1 MEENPITE
9 SINHLQH
16 CGWTKDE
23 ATNLLKA
30 LYDDDPEKL
39 WEFAPEWI
47 EMVGR
52 AKMDIA
58 MYEVVA
64 KGLANVTKRDG
75 EWFYALSQTGLKVG
89 EQMFEG
95 QENGGQ

>member
-23 ATNLLKA
+23 AVNLLRA
-30 LYDDDPEKL
+30 LHSDDPEKL

-58 MYEVVA
+58 MYELVA
-64 KGLANVTKRDG
+64 KGLANVTKRDS
-75 EWFYALSQTGLKVG
+75 EWMYALSKTGLEVG
-89 EQMFEG
+89 KQLNEG